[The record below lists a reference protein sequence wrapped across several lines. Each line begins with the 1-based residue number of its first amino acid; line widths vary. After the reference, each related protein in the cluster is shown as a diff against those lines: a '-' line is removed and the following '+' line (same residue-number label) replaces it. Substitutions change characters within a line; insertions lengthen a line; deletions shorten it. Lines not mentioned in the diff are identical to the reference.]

1 MRTTPPPQRPND
13 HLVLAILTTLCCCM
27 PLGIVSIVRST
38 QVNSY
43 WAAEKY
49 DEAVQ
54 ASEDAKKWALI
65 GMGLCIAGVFIYL
78 LFFGGLVALG
88 IGLSEL

>member
-1 MRTTPPPQRPND
+1 MTPTQKPND

-49 DEAVQ
+49 DEAMQ
-54 ASEDAKKWALI
+54 ASADAKKWALV
-65 GMGLCIAGVFIYL
+65 GMGLFIAGILMYI
-78 LFFGGLVALG
+78 LFVGGIAALG
-88 IGLSEL
+88 IGLSGMDL

>member
-1 MRTTPPPQRPND
+1 MTPTQKPND

-27 PLGIVSIVRST
+27 PLGIVSIIRST

-54 ASEDAKKWALI
+54 ASADAKKWALV
-65 GMGLCIAGVFIYL
+65 GMGLFIAGILMYI
-78 LFFGGLVALG
+78 LFVGGIAALG
-88 IGLSEL
+88 IGLSDMDL

>member
-1 MRTTPPPQRPND
+1 MSPTQKPND

-27 PLGIVSIVRST
+27 PLGIVSIIRST

-54 ASEDAKKWALI
+54 ASADAKKWALV
-65 GMGLCIAGVFIYL
+65 GMGLFIAGILMYI
-78 LFFGGLVALG
+78 LFVGGIAALG
-88 IGLSEL
+88 IGLSDMDL

>member
-1 MRTTPPPQRPND
+1 MTTTPQKPND
-13 HLVLAILTTLCCCM
+13 HLVLAILTTLLCCM

-49 DEAVQ
+49 DEAIQ
-54 ASEDAKKWALI
+54 ASADAKKWAMI
-65 GMGLCIAGVFIYL
+65 GMGLCIAGFLIYL
-78 LFFGGLVALG
+78 LFCGGLVALG
-88 IGLSEL
+88 LCLE

>member
-1 MRTTPPPQRPND
+1 
-13 HLVLAILTTLCCCM
+13 M
-27 PLGIVSIVRST
+27 PLGIVSIIRST

-54 ASEDAKKWALI
+54 ASADAKKWALV
-65 GMGLCIAGVFIYL
+65 GMGLFIAGILMYI
-78 LFFGGLVALG
+78 LFVGGIAALG
-88 IGLSEL
+88 IGLSDMDL

>member
-1 MRTTPPPQRPND
+1 MTPTQKPND

-27 PLGIVSIVRST
+27 PLGIVSIIRST

-54 ASEDAKKWALI
+54 ASADAKKWALV
-65 GMGLCIAGVFIYL
+65 GMGLFIAGILMYV
-78 LFFGGLVALG
+78 LFVGGIAALG
-88 IGLSEL
+88 IGLSDMDL

>member
-1 MRTTPPPQRPND
+1 MTPTQKPND
-13 HLVLAILTTLCCCM
+13 HLVLAIITTLCCCM
-27 PLGIVSIVRST
+27 PLGIVSIIRST

-54 ASEDAKKWALI
+54 ASADAKKWALV
-65 GMGLCIAGVFIYL
+65 GMGLFIAGILMYV
-78 LFFGGLVALG
+78 LFVGGIAALG
-88 IGLSEL
+88 IGLSDMDL

>member
-1 MRTTPPPQRPND
+1 MTPTQKPND

-27 PLGIVSIVRST
+27 PLGIVSIIRST

-49 DEAVQ
+49 DEAMQ
-54 ASEDAKKWALI
+54 ASADAKKWALI
-65 GMGLCIAGVFIYL
+65 GMGAMVIGVLCYL

-88 IGLSEL
+88 VGLSEMDF